1 MKINDILGKFLV
13 WRIRNVSTR
22 NFVILLSVLIGCISG
37 LAAVILKTT
46 VYIIQEFLTGGRY
59 HEYFFLIYPLAGIVL
74 TIIISRYFLREKM
87 GHGITDIIFS
97 ISRKSSQVEGSK
109 TYSRMV
115 TSSVTVGFGG
125 SVGLEAPIVVTGS
138 AIGSN
143 VAQFLHLDYANRTV
157 LVACGAAASI
167 SAIFNSPIAG
177 VLFCFEVLMTDMPI
191 IGFIPLLIASV
202 SGSLVS
208 LALLG
213 DDILFAFHLNESLRT
228 TDIPYYII
236 LAIITGMVSL
246 YFTRMN
252 YWIERKIR
260 RFRNFLV
267 RGIVGGIL
275 LGLIIYFFPSIY
287 GEGYDTIKAVLNG
300 QEFRMMNTMGFIM
313 PENSLFPILF
323 LTGIILIKPIATSLT
338 ISAGGSGGIFAPSL
352 FLGGITGLLFS
363 TAVNAITGG
372 ALLNP
377 AIFTLIGMCGVMSGV
392 LHAPLTAIFLI
403 AEITSGYMLIVPLMI
418 ASAISF
424 YTIIYFER
432 FSIYT
437 KKLYESG
444 DYDPYDR
451 DKQVLTILNL
461 NKLIETDLLPVK
473 PDHKLREL
481 IGQIRKSSRN
491 IFPVV
496 NENQE
501 LAGIITLDDIREI
514 MFDEEAWDK
523 TIVRNLMHTPPDIV
537 DAHDDMKKV
546 MKKFESTG
554 AWNLPVIQDGKYIGF
569 VSKSSIFS
577 AYRVNLRRKFF
588 G

>member
-1 MKINDILGKFLV
+1 MKTNDILGKFLI
-13 WRIRNVSTR
+13 WRIRNISTR

-46 VYIIQEFLTGGRY
+46 VFIIQEFLTSGLY
-59 HEYFFLIYPLAGIVL
+59 LEYFFLIYPLIGIVL
-74 TIIISRYFLREKM
+74 TLIISRYFLREKM

-97 ISRKSSQVEGSK
+97 ISRKSSLVERSK

-157 LVACGAAASI
+157 LVTCGAAASI

-213 DDILFAFHLNESLRT
+213 DEILFAFHLNESLRT
-228 TDIPYYII
+228 MDIPYYIA
-236 LAIITGMVSL
+236 LAVITGMVSL

-252 YWIERKIR
+252 YWIEQKIR

-275 LGLIIYFFPSIY
+275 LGFIIYFFPSIY
-287 GEGYDTIKAVLNG
+287 GEGYDTIKAILNG
-300 QEFRMMNTMGFIM
+300 QEFRMMNTMGINM
-313 PENSLFPILF
+313 PENPLFPILF
-323 LTGIILIKPIATSLT
+323 LTGVILIKPIATSLT

-352 FLGGITGLLFS
+352 FLGGITGFLFA
-363 TAVNAITGG
+363 TTVNAITGE
-372 ALLNP
+372 ASLNP
-377 AIFTLIGMCGVMSGV
+377 AIFTLVGMCGVMSGV

-403 AEITSGYMLIVPLMI
+403 AEITSGYLLIVPLMI

-424 YTIIYFER
+424 YTIIYFEKY
-432 FSIYT
+432 SIYT

-444 DYDPYDR
+444 DYDPYDK

-473 PDHKLREL
+473 PDDKLREL

-496 NENQE
+496 NDNQE

-514 MFDEEAWDK
+514 MFDEDAWDK
-523 TIVRNLMHTPPDIV
+523 SIVRNLMHTPPDIV
-537 DAHDDMKKV
+537 DTLDDMKKV

-554 AWNLPVIQDGKYIGF
+554 AWNLPVIHQGKYIGF
-569 VSKSSIFS
+569 VSKSSIFN